1 MMMVTMNLF
10 SKNNFD
16 FFFQDK
22 TIKTAW
28 TIFGAI
34 LFASLL
40 ALFIFWRKLPPQIPL
55 YYSSPWGEEQ
65 LAQTFF
71 ILILPLSSLAF
82 GLVNLFLAVFFFDKQ
97 PLASKILSLAAVV
110 YVLLSSLALVKII
123 FLVI

>member
-1 MMMVTMNLF
+1 MMMVAMNLF
-10 SKNNFD
+10 FKDNFD

-28 TIFGAI
+28 TIFGVI
-34 LFASLL
+34 LLASLL
-40 ALFIFWRKLPPQIPL
+40 VLFIFWRKLPPQIPL
-55 YYSSPWGEEQ
+55 YYSLPWGEEQ

-71 ILILPLSSLAF
+71 ILILPFSSLVL

-110 YVLLSSLALVKII
+110 YILLSSLALVKII